1 MLLSSA
7 MVAVF
12 LRNYLKVG
20 FKIKSKVTAAP
31 ERKLIVKLLMPL
43 YRRMKITEVERATIS
58 EMSTSLS
65 GFVGIA
71 L

>member
-1 MLLSSA
+1 M
-7 MVAVF
+7 
-12 LRNYLKVG
+12 RNYLKVG
-20 FKIKSKVTAAP
+20 FKIKSNLTAAS

-43 YRRMKITEVERATIS
+43 YRRMKITEVEATIS
-58 EMSTSLS
+58 EMSTSFS

>member
-1 MLLSSA
+1 MIA
-7 MVAVF
+7 G

-20 FKIKSKVTAAP
+20 FKIKSKLTAAS

-43 YRRMKITEVERATIS
+43 YRRMKITEVERPTIS

-71 L
+71 LWYHQLF